1 MISDVMCYIGLTKPE
16 HAKGPAGLAQS
27 WLYPVELNSR
37 LYLSFYFSSVC
48 AGNAVFPSQGGE

>member
-1 MISDVMCYIGLTKPE
+1 MVLDVMCYTGLTKQE
-16 HAKGPAGLAQS
+16 HAKEPAGLAQRC
-27 WLYPVELNSR
+27 LDPVELSSG

>member
-1 MISDVMCYIGLTKPE
+1 MVLDIMCYIGLTKIE

-27 WLYPVELNSR
+27 WLEPIELSSG